1 VAEASLTEWLRAAA
15 AGDHDAGNQAYTLVY
30 AELRRIAACQLR
42 ANDAH
47 ATLTPTALVNEA
59 YLRLAGGSLA
69 GLNDRRHFFNL
80 IARAMRQTVVDHAR
94 ARAAGKRGGEVL
106 RTALDDAIPDQTL
119 DTEEVLAIDQALSAL
134 ERQDA
139 ELAEIF
145 ALRVFAGIDTARI
158 AELRGVTER
167 TIQRDLGLARS
178 YLGLALGRAP

>member
-1 VAEASLTEWLRAAA
+1 MADASLTQWLRAAA
-15 AGDHDAGNQAYTLVY
+15 AGDRVAGDQAYALVY
-30 AELRRIAACQLR
+30 AELRRLAACQLR
-42 ANDAH
+42 GDDAA

-59 YLRLAGGSLA
+59 YLRLAGGALA

-80 IARAMRQTVVDHAR
+80 IARAMRQTIVDHAR
-94 ARAAGKRGGEVL
+94 SRAAEKRGGDLL
-106 RTALDDAIPDQTL
+106 RTGLDESIPDRALDPD
-119 DTEEVLAIDQALSAL
+119 EVLAIDQAFSAL

-139 ELAEIF
+139 ELAETF
-145 ALRVFAGIDTARI
+145 ALRAFAGIDTTRI